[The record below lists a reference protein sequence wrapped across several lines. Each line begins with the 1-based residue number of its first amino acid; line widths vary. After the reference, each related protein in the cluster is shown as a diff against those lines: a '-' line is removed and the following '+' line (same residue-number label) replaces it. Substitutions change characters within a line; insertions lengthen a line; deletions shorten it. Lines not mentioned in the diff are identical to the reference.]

1 MNEFFRDSLVDAPIE
16 LVDELK
22 LYIPDLQDAHVI
34 ATAIISKSAIIA
46 TENLKDFPLA
56 VLAAH
61 GIRVLNVDQLL
72 CELLRIDRK
81 SALECLQLMAQ
92 RKENP
97 KVSVLELLLQLE
109 RISPNFNKEVRG
121 YL

>member
-1 MNEFFRDSLVDAPIE
+1 MNEFFRDSRVEAPIE

-34 ATAIISKSAIIA
+34 ATAIISNSEIIA
-46 TENLKDFPLA
+46 TENIKDFPLA
-56 VLAAH
+56 VLAAL
-61 GIRVLNVDQLL
+61 GIRVLTIDQVL
-72 CELLRIDRK
+72 CELLRKDSKR
-81 SALECLQLMAQ
+81 ALECLQLMAE